1 VAHPYPLHID
11 VLVPCLCCVTPQ
23 PFHFTSVSDQVVC
36 AFCVRHLGAEKAE
49 RRDRDHIGLWAEM
62 YADEQES
69 HRDDV
74 AAAASSTARNE
85 ETIATLTARVEQ
97 LTQVIASEFTAAPT
111 GNARDL
117 LETAVVKRAERNT
130 ELAARRIDRTMA
142 VLWRLAELHHD
153 DPGTAGRCMCGKPVA
168 KCSESH
174 ALDPERKPLAEWE
187 RKAVA
192 LLREGKRHGLPDEH
206 PEVVAAAGAKPGT
219 TRGEPGQSRR

>member
-1 VAHPYPLHID
+1 MAHTYPLHNDI
-11 VLVPCLCCVTPQ
+11 VVPCLCCVTPQ
-23 PFHFTSVSDQVVC
+23 PFHFTTVSDQVVC

-49 RRDRDHIGLWAEM
+49 RRDRDHIGIWAEM
-62 YADEQES
+62 FADEQES
-69 HRDDV
+69 HRDDL
-74 AAAASSTARNE
+74 ATAASSAALNE

-97 LTQVIASEFTAAPT
+97 LTKVIASEFTSAPT
-111 GNARDL
+111 GSARDL

-153 DPGTAGRCMCGKPVA
+153 DPANAGRCVCGKPVA
-168 KCSESH
+168 KCAELH
-174 ALDPERKPLAEWE
+174 ALDAERQSLKDWE

-206 PEVVAAAGAKPGT
+206 PEVVAASGAKPRT